1 MVNPLQSLRLP
12 LGHPLVEK
20 LCDKS
25 LKDGVKFNEEIP
37 INFKKEVLE
46 EDKIKFKQALRVLHA
61 IVNNETS
68 LRYLSE
74 ENQKFIEDLAQ
85 AKKIA
90 NEQIEKTLEI
100 VSTSDVDVDFEKF
113 KNLMLNVDFVAVGLK
128 SYSQSQLLDLNG
140 GHWDLEVPG
149 LSKERVTFRFDNLP
163 KDSSDKE
170 MDFYARS
177 SLKDLNKGVVAIDFG
192 TKSTTASY
200 MDKMGTYRLLS
211 IGGLVDDASLTKFEN
226 PTIMEFRHK
235 EKFIT
240 GYDALD
246 HRPFTEKN
254 DIEVAQEAQKNA
266 AGVKG
271 NDLYRFFSQL
281 KQWAGAD
288 EKLNFRDFKEDFSLE
303 SFTNCTDFN
312 PIEIYA
318 YYIGRC
324 INNMHNGV
332 FLKYFLSY
340 PIKYEK
346 HQAEKIRESF
356 EKGLKKSLPRHV
368 FDDEKTAKTFKVEL
382 RASEPCAYA
391 ISALKSYGF
400 FKSDKLDKSIYYG
413 VFDFGGGTTDF
424 DFGKWEKSANPKFL
438 YKMTHFSSGGDKYLG
453 GENLLE
459 LLAWETYAKNFQELK
474 AKDVVIA
481 KPNYDRIDTQR
492 FGSFMQNSSGARL
505 NLQTIASQ
513 LRPFLENLDANI
525 IEAIEE
531 NENFE
536 IEGFEKDLKAQLLDR
551 NGVETDC
558 DLKVDCKELLNLLKD
573 KINEG
578 VANFFAGFSKVMA
591 ENIIEAIEENENF
604 EIEGFEKDLK
614 AQLLDR
620 NGVETDCDLK
630 VDCKELLNLL
640 KDKINEGVAN
650 FFAGFSKVM
659 AENID
664 DQCRAFHIFLGGNA
678 SRSVLVK
685 QAFENAKEKQL
696 KDYHQK
702 TSKDDFKF
710 IIYEPLGTEASD
722 KQILELTGEDVSNT
736 PAYLKPTSKTGVA
749 FGLLESR
756 DKAKG
761 IERLSISSNPVFK
774 YDLGIEIEGK
784 FHAKIHRDSL
794 KPNEYQI
801 FQTKEEWGGF
811 DELEIRYSDKSL
823 ANTNTLNIQDTQMI
837 CIALEEVEEV
847 DVKVCCVDSQS
858 IKVGLFKDGQLIYES
873 EVEKL

>member
-1 MVNPLQSLRLP
+1 MVTPLQSLRLP
-12 LGHPLVEK
+12 IGHPLVEK
-20 LCDKS
+20 LCDRS
-25 LKDGVKFNEEIP
+25 LKDGVKFNEKIEP
-37 INFKKEVLE
+37 NFKKEVSE
-46 EDKIKFKQALRVLHA
+46 EEKIKFKQALRVLHA
-61 IVNNETS
+61 IANNEAS

-74 ENQKFIEDLAQ
+74 DNQKFLEDLAQ
-85 AKKIA
+85 AEKIA

-113 KNLMLNVDFVAVGLK
+113 SDKMLNVDNIAVGLK

-140 GHWDLEVPG
+140 GHWDLWVPS
-149 LSKERVTFRFDNLP
+149 LSKESVTFRFDNL
-163 KDSSDKE
+163 DSNGKE
-170 MDFYARS
+170 ENFYARS
-177 SLKDLNKGVVAIDFG
+177 SLKDLNKQGVVAIDFG
-192 TKSTTASY
+192 TKSTTAAY
-200 MDKMGTYRLLS
+200 MDKNGAYRLLS
-211 IGGLVDDASLTKFEN
+211 IGGDVDDASLEKYEN
-226 PTIMEFRHK
+226 PTIMEFRYK

-240 GYDALD
+240 KYNALD

-254 DIEVAQEAQKNA
+254 DIEVAHEAQKNA

-281 KQWAGAD
+281 KQWVGAD
-288 EKLNFRDFKEDFSLE
+288 EKRNFMDLKEVFSLE

-368 FDDEKTAKTFKVEL
+368 FDDEKTAKMFKVEL
-382 RASEPCAYA
+382 KASEPCAYA

-400 FKSDKLDKSIYYG
+400 FKSDKLDKPIYYG

-424 DFGKWEKSANPKFL
+424 DFGKWEKSANPKFA

-459 LLAWETYAKNFQELK
+459 LLAFEAYGQNFQTLK
-474 AKDVVIA
+474 EKDIAIA

-492 FGSFMQNSSGARL
+492 FGSFMQDTREARL

-513 LRPFLENLDANI
+513 LRPFLEKLDAHI

-531 NENFE
+531 NEDFE
-536 IEGFEKDLKAQLLDR
+536 IEGFEKGSKITLFDR
-551 NGVETDC
+551 NGKDIPEIE
-558 DLKVDCKELLNLLKD
+558 LKIDYKELLNLLKD
-573 KINEG
+573 KIDDG
-578 VANFFAGFSKVMA
+578 VK
-591 ENIIEAIEENENF
+591 
-604 EIEGFEKDLK
+604 
-614 AQLLDR
+614 
-620 NGVETDCDLK
+620 
-630 VDCKELLNLL
+630 
-640 KDKINEGVAN
+640 N

-678 SRSVLVK
+678 SKSVLVK
-685 QAFENAKEKQL
+685 QAFENAKEEQL
-696 KDYHQK
+696 KAYKQK
-702 TSKDDFKF
+702 TSKDDFTF
-710 IIYEPLGTEASD
+710 ILYEPLGTEASD

-736 PAYLKPTSKTGVA
+736 PAYLKATCKTGVA

-756 DKAKG
+756 PKAGG
-761 IERLSISSNPVFK
+761 IERPSIDFNPVFK
-774 YDLGIEIEGK
+774 YDLGVEREGK
-784 FHAKIHRDSL
+784 FHTRISRDSL

-811 DELEIRYSDKSL
+811 DGLEIRYSDKPL
-823 ANTNTLNIQDTQMI
+823 ANTNTLDIEDTQLVF
-837 CIALEEVEEV
+837 IALEEHEEV
-847 DVKVCCVDSQS
+847 EVKVCCVDSQS

-873 EVEKL
+873 EAEKL

>member
-1 MVNPLQSLRLP
+1 MVTPLKSLKLP
-12 LGHPLVEK
+12 IDHPLVEILCK
-20 LCDKS
+20 LS
-25 LKDGVKFNEEIP
+25 LNNKAAFNEEAA
-37 INFKKEVLE
+37 INFKKEVSE
-46 EDKIKFKQALRVLHA
+46 EEKIKFKQALRALHA
-61 IVNNETS
+61 IVNNEAS
-68 LRYLSE
+68 SRYLSD
-74 ENQKFIEDLAQ
+74 ENQKFIEGLAQ
-85 AKKIA
+85 AEKIT
-90 NEQIEKTLEI
+90 NEKIEKTLEI
-100 VSTSDVDVDFEKF
+100 VSTSDVDVDFEAF
-113 KNLMLNVDFVAVGLK
+113 KDLMLNVDNKAVGLK
-128 SYSQSQLLDLNG
+128 SYSQSQLFDLDG
-140 GHWDLEVPG
+140 GHWDLEAP
-149 LSKERVTFRFDNLP
+149 SAPKERVTFRFDNLP
-163 KDSSDKE
+163 KDGHNKE

-177 SLKDLNKGVVAIDFG
+177 SLKDLKKGVVAIDFG

-200 MDKMGTYRLLS
+200 MDETGTYRLLS
-211 IGGLVDDASLTKFEN
+211 IGGLVDDASPTKFEN
-226 PTIMEFRHK
+226 PTIVEFRHIK
-235 EKFIT
+235 KFIT
-240 GYDALD
+240 EYDALD

-254 DIEVAQEAQKNA
+254 DIEVAHEAQKNA

-271 NDLYRFFSQL
+271 NDLYRFFSKL

-288 EKLNFRDFKEDFSLE
+288 EKQNFRDLEKDFSLE

-324 INNMHNGV
+324 INNMENGV

-356 EKGLKKSLPRHV
+356 ERGLKKSLPRHV

-400 FKSDKLDKSIYYG
+400 FKSEKLDKPIYYG

-424 DFGKWEKSANPKFL
+424 DFGKWEKSASPKFA
-438 YKMTHFSSGGDKYLG
+438 YKMTHFSSGGDKFLG

-459 LLAWETYAKNFQELK
+459 LLAFEAYAKNFQELK
-474 AKDVVIA
+474 AKDIVIA

-492 FGSFMQNSSGARL
+492 FGSFMQKSREARL
-505 NLQTIASQ
+505 NLQTIASS
-513 LRPFLENLDANI
+513 LRPFLEELDADI

-531 NENFE
+531 NEEFS
-536 IEGFEKDLKAQLLDR
+536 IEGFEKDFKTMLLDR
-551 NGVETDC
+551 NGVETEC
-558 DLKVDCKELLNLLKD
+558 DLKVDCKELL
-573 KINEG
+573 
-578 VANFFAGFSKVMA
+578 S
-591 ENIIEAIEENENF
+591 
-604 EIEGFEKDLK
+604 
-614 AQLLDR
+614 
-620 NGVETDCDLK
+620 
-630 VDCKELLNLL
+630 LL

-664 DQCRAFHIFLGGNA
+664 DECRAFHIFLGGNA
-678 SRSVLVK
+678 SKSVLVK
-685 QAFENAKEKQL
+685 QAFENAKEEQL
-696 KDYHQK
+696 KDYKQK
-702 TSKDDFKF
+702 TSKDDFTF
-710 IIYEPLGTEASD
+710 IIYEPLGTEKSD
-722 KQILELTGEDVSNT
+722 KQILELTGEDVSKT
-736 PAYLKPTSKTGVA
+736 PSYLKPTCKTGVA

-756 DKAKG
+756 PKAGG
-761 IERLSISSNPVFK
+761 IERPSIDSNPVFK

-811 DELEIRYSDKSL
+811 DELEIRYSDKAL
-823 ANTNTLNIQDTQMI
+823 ANTNTLNIHDTQRI
-837 CIALEEVEEV
+837 FIALEEHEEV

-858 IKVGLFKDGQLIYES
+858 IKVGLFKDDQLIYES

>member
-1 MVNPLQSLRLP
+1 MVKEKSLELP

-20 LCDKS
+20 LCELS
-25 LKDGVKFNEEIP
+25 LNNKAAFNEKSGV
-37 INFKKEVLE
+37 NFKEEVSD
-46 EDKIKFKQALRVLHA
+46 EDQTKFKKALRVLET
-61 IVNNETS
+61 IKNNSTS
-68 LRYLSE
+68 SKYPE
-74 ENQKFIEDLAQ
+74 DNQKFIEDLEQDLAQ
-85 AKKIA
+85 DKKIT
-90 NEQIEKTLEI
+90 NEKIEKTLEI
-100 VSTSDVDVDFEKF
+100 VSYSDVDVDFEAF
-113 KNLMLNVDFVAVGLK
+113 KEKMLKVDNIAVGLK

-140 GHWDLEVPG
+140 GHWDLEVP
-149 LSKERVTFRFDNLP
+149 SAPKESVTFRFDNLP
-163 KDSSDKE
+163 IDKDKKE
-170 MDFYARS
+170 MNFYARS

-200 MDKMGTYRLLS
+200 MDKNGEYRLLS

-235 EKFIT
+235 ENFLNA
-240 GYDALD
+240 YNALD

-254 DIEVAQEAQKNA
+254 DIEVAHEAQKDA
-266 AGVKG
+266 EGVKG
-271 NDLYRFFSQL
+271 NDLYRFFSKL

-288 EKLNFRDFKEDFSLE
+288 EKQNFRDLIEDFSLE
-303 SFTNCTDFN
+303 SFTHCTGFN

-318 YYIGRC
+318 YCIGRC

-356 EKGLKKSLPRHV
+356 ERGLKKSLPRHV
-368 FDDEKTAKTFKVEL
+368 FDDEKTAKMFKVEL

-400 FKSDKLDKSIYYG
+400 FKSEKLDKPVYYG

-424 DFGKWEKSANPKFL
+424 DFGKWEKSASPKFL

-459 LLAWETYAKNFQELK
+459 LLAWEVYAKNFQELK
-474 AKDVVIA
+474 AKDIAIA

-492 FGSFMQNSSGARL
+492 FGSFMQNSREACL
-505 NLQTIASQ
+505 NLQTIASS

-536 IEGFEKDLKAQLLDR
+536 IKDFEKDFKAMLFDR
-551 NGVETDC
+551 NGVETEY
-558 DLKVDCKELLNLLKD
+558 DLKVDCKELLSLLKG
-573 KINEG
+573 KI
-578 VANFFAGFSKVMA
+578 
-591 ENIIEAIEENENF
+591 
-604 EIEGFEKDLK
+604 D
-614 AQLLDR
+614 
-620 NGVETDCDLK
+620 
-630 VDCKELLNLL
+630 
-640 KDKINEGVAN
+640 EGVAN

-702 TSKDDFKF
+702 TSKNDFKF

-736 PAYLKPTSKTGVA
+736 PAYLKPTCKTGVV

-756 DKAKG
+756 NKAQG
-761 IERLSISSNPVFK
+761 IERPSIDSNPVFK

-784 FHAKIHRDSL
+784 FHAKKIHRDSL

-811 DELEIRYSDKSL
+811 DELEIRYSDKAL
-823 ANTNTLNIQDTQMI
+823 ANTNTLDIKDTQLI
-837 CIALEEVEEV
+837 SIALEEVEEV

-858 IKVGLFKDGQLIYES
+858 IKVGLFKDDQLIYES

>member
-1 MVNPLQSLRLP
+1 MVKEKSLELP

-20 LCDKS
+20 LCDES
-25 LKDGVKFNEEIP
+25 LKDGVKFNEKIEP
-37 INFKKEVLE
+37 NFKKEVLE

-61 IVNNETS
+61 IASNETS
-68 LRYLSE
+68 LRYLSD
-74 ENQKFIEDLAQ
+74 ENQKFIEDLVQ
-85 AKKIA
+85 DKKIT
-90 NEQIEKTLEI
+90 NEKIEKTLEI
-100 VSTSDVDVDFEKF
+100 VSYSDVDVDFEKF
-113 KNLMLNVDFVAVGLK
+113 KELMLKVDNEAVGLK
-128 SYSQSQLLDLNG
+128 SYSQSQLLDLDG
-140 GHWDLEVPG
+140 WHWDLEVP
-149 LSKERVTFRFDNLP
+149 SAPKESVTFRFDNL
-163 KDSSDKE
+163 DSSGKE
-170 MDFYARS
+170 MNFYARS

-200 MDKMGTYRLLS
+200 MDETGTYRLLS
-211 IGGLVDDASLTKFEN
+211 IGGLVDDVSPTKFEN
-226 PTIMEFRHK
+226 PTIVEFRHK
-235 EKFIT
+235 EKFLKD
-240 GYDALD
+240 YNALN

-254 DIEVAQEAQKNA
+254 HIEVAHEAQKSA

-271 NDLYRFFSQL
+271 NDLYRFFSKL

-288 EKLNFRDFKEDFSLE
+288 EKQNFRDLEEDFSLE
-303 SFTNCTDFN
+303 SFTHCTDFN

-318 YYIGRC
+318 YCIGRC

-340 PIKYEK
+340 PVKYEK

-356 EKGLKKSLPRHV
+356 ERGLKKSLPRHV
-368 FDDEKTAKTFKVEL
+368 FDDEKTAKAFKVEL
-382 RASEPCAYA
+382 RASEPCTYA

-400 FKSDKLDKSIYYG
+400 FKSEKLDKPIYYG

-424 DFGKWEKSANPKFL
+424 DFGKWEKSTNPKFF

-459 LLAWETYAKNFQELK
+459 LLAFEAYAKNFQELK
-474 AKDVVIA
+474 EKDIVIA
-481 KPNYDRIDTQR
+481 EPNYDRIDTQR

-505 NLQTIASQ
+505 NLQEIASQ
-513 LRPFLENLDANI
+513 LHPFLENLDANSV
-525 IEAIEE
+525 EAIEE
-531 NENFE
+531 NEEFS
-536 IEGFEKDLKAQLLDR
+536 IEGFEKDFKAMLLDR
-551 NGVETDC
+551 NGVEAEC
-558 DLKVDCKELLNLLKD
+558 DLKVDCKELLNLLKG
-573 KINEG
+573 KIDDG
-578 VANFFAGFSKVMA
+578 VK
-591 ENIIEAIEENENF
+591 
-604 EIEGFEKDLK
+604 
-614 AQLLDR
+614 
-620 NGVETDCDLK
+620 
-630 VDCKELLNLL
+630 
-640 KDKINEGVAN
+640 N

-664 DQCRAFHIFLGGNA
+664 DECRAFHIFLGGNA

-696 KDYHQK
+696 KDYKQK
-702 TSKDDFKF
+702 TSKDDFTF
-710 IIYEPLGTEASD
+710 IIYEPLGTEKSD

-736 PAYLKPTSKTGVA
+736 PAYLKPTCKTGVA

-756 DKAKG
+756 NRSEGG
-761 IERLSISSNPVFK
+761 IEMPSISSNPVFK

-784 FHAKIHRDSL
+784 FHTRISRDSL

-811 DELEIRYSDKSL
+811 DELEIRYSDKPL

-837 CIALEEVEEV
+837 SIVLEEVEEV

-858 IKVGLFKDGQLIYES
+858 IKVGLFKDDQLIYES

>member
-12 LGHPLVEK
+12 LGHPLVEELCK
-20 LCDKS
+20 LS
-25 LKDGVKFNEEIP
+25 LNNKAAFNEKSKV
-37 INFKKEVLE
+37 NFKEEVSKE
-46 EDKIKFKQALRVLHA
+46 DQTKFERVLRVLHA
-61 IVNNETS
+61 IANNEVS
-68 LRYLSE
+68 LRYLSD

-85 AKKIA
+85 DKKIT

-100 VSTSDVDVDFEKF
+100 VSTSDVDVDFEKS
-113 KNLMLNVDFVAVGLK
+113 KELMLKVDSVAVGLK

-140 GHWDLEVPG
+140 GHWDLEVP
-149 LSKERVTFRFDNLP
+149 SAPKESVTFRFDNLP
-163 KDSSDKE
+163 KDENNKE
-170 MDFYARS
+170 MNFYARS

-200 MDKMGTYRLLS
+200 MDKNGDYRLLS
-211 IGGLVDDASLTKFEN
+211 IGGLADDASPTKFEN
-226 PTIMEFRHK
+226 PTIMEFRCK
-235 EKFIT
+235 ENFLNAYK
-240 GYDALD
+240 ALD
-246 HRPFTEKN
+246 YRPFTEKN
-254 DIEVAQEAQKNA
+254 DIEVAHEAQKNA

-271 NDLYRFFSQL
+271 NDLYRFFSKL

-288 EKLNFRDFKEDFSLE
+288 EKQNFRDLIEDFPLE

-318 YYIGRC
+318 YCIGRC
-324 INNMHNGV
+324 INNMENGV

-356 EKGLKKSLPRHV
+356 ERGLKESLPRHV
-368 FDDEKTAKTFKVEL
+368 FGDEKTAKTFKVEL

-400 FKSDKLDKSIYYG
+400 DKSDKLDKPVYYG

-424 DFGKWEKSANPKFL
+424 DFGKWEKSASPKFL

-459 LLAWETYAKNFQELK
+459 LLAFEAYAKNFQELK
-474 AKDVVIA
+474 AKDIVIA

-505 NLQTIASQ
+505 NLQEIASK
-513 LRPFLENLDANI
+513 LRPFLENLDADI

-536 IEGFEKDLKAQLLDR
+536 IENFEKDFKTMLLDR
-551 NGVETDC
+551 NGAETEC
-558 DLKVDCKELLNLLKD
+558 DLKVDCKELLSLLKG
-573 KINEG
+573 KI
-578 VANFFAGFSKVMA
+578 
-591 ENIIEAIEENENF
+591 
-604 EIEGFEKDLK
+604 D
-614 AQLLDR
+614 
-620 NGVETDCDLK
+620 
-630 VDCKELLNLL
+630 
-640 KDKINEGVAN
+640 EGVAN

-664 DQCRAFHIFLGGNA
+664 DQRRAFHIFLGENA

-696 KDYHQK
+696 KDYKQK
-702 TSKDDFKF
+702 TSKDDFIF
-710 IIYEPLGTEASD
+710 IIYEPLGTEKSD
-722 KQILELTGEDVSNT
+722 KQILELMGEDVSNT
-736 PAYLKPTSKTGVA
+736 PAYLKPTCKTGVA

-756 DKAKG
+756 PKAGG
-761 IERLSISSNPVFK
+761 IEGLSIDSNPVFK

-784 FHAKIHRDSL
+784 FHTRISRDSL

-811 DELEIRYSDKSL
+811 DGLEIRYSDKPL
-823 ANTNTLNIQDTQMI
+823 ANTNTLSIHDTQLI
-837 CIALEEVEEV
+837 SIALEEHEEV

-858 IKVGLFKDGQLIYES
+858 IKVGLFKDDQLIYES
-873 EVEKL
+873 EAEKL

>member
-1 MVNPLQSLRLP
+1 MVTPLKSLRLP

-20 LCDKS
+20 LCKLS
-25 LKDGVKFNEEIP
+25 LNNNAAFNE
-37 INFKKEVLE
+37 KSKVSYKEEVSK
-46 EDKIKFKQALRVLHA
+46 EDRTKFEQALRVLHA

-68 LRYLSE
+68 LRYLSD

-85 AKKIA
+85 DKKIT
-90 NEQIEKTLEI
+90 NEKIEKTLEI
-100 VSTSDVDVDFEKF
+100 VSYSGVDVDFEKF
-113 KNLMLNVDFVAVGLK
+113 KELMLNVDSVAVGLK

-140 GHWDLEVPG
+140 GHWDLEAPG
-149 LSKERVTFRFDNLP
+149 LSKERVTFRFDNLS
-163 KDSSDKE
+163 KDENNKE
-170 MDFYARS
+170 MNFYARS

-200 MDKMGTYRLLS
+200 MDKTGTYRLLS
-211 IGGLVDDASLTKFEN
+211 IGGLVDDASPTKFEN
-226 PTIMEFRHK
+226 PTIMEFRHRK
-235 EKFIT
+235 KFIT
-240 GYDALD
+240 EYNALD

-254 DIEVAQEAQKNA
+254 DIEVAHEAQKNA

-288 EKLNFRDFKEDFSLE
+288 EKRNFRDLEEDFSLE

-324 INNMHNGV
+324 INNMENGV

-340 PIKYEK
+340 PVKYEK

-400 FKSDKLDKSIYYG
+400 FKSEKLDKPIYYG

-424 DFGKWEKSANPKFL
+424 DFGKWEKSASPKFL

-459 LLAWETYAKNFQELK
+459 LLAFEAYAQNFQTMK
-474 AKDVVIA
+474 AKDIVIA

-505 NLQTIASQ
+505 NLQAIASN
-513 LRPFLENLDANI
+513 LHGFLENLDADI

-531 NENFE
+531 NEEFE
-536 IEGFEKDLKAQLLDR
+536 IKDFEKDFKTMLLDR
-551 NGVETDC
+551 NGEAKDTQ
-558 DLKVDCKELLNLLKD
+558 LKVDCKELLNLLKD
-573 KINEG
+573 KI
-578 VANFFAGFSKVMA
+578 
-591 ENIIEAIEENENF
+591 
-604 EIEGFEKDLK
+604 EK
-614 AQLLDR
+614 
-620 NGVETDCDLK
+620 
-630 VDCKELLNLL
+630 
-640 KDKINEGVAN
+640 GVAN

-664 DQCRAFHIFLGGNA
+664 DQCRVFHIFLGGNA
-678 SRSVLVK
+678 SKSVLVK

-696 KDYHQK
+696 KDYKQK
-702 TSKDDFKF
+702 TSKNDFTF
-710 IIYEPLGTEASD
+710 ILYEPLGTEASD
-722 KQILELTGEDVSNT
+722 KQILELTGEDISNT
-736 PAYLKPTSKTGVA
+736 PAYVKATCKTGVA

-756 DKAKG
+756 NRSRG
-761 IERLSISSNPVFK
+761 IERPSISSNPVFK

-811 DELEIRYSDKSL
+811 DELEIRYSDKAL

-837 CIALEEVEEV
+837 SIALEEVEEV

-858 IKVGLFKDGQLIYES
+858 IKVGLFKDDQLIYES

>member
-1 MVNPLQSLRLP
+1 MVTPLQSLKLP

-20 LCDKS
+20 LCKLS
-25 LKDGVKFNEEIP
+25 LNNKVAFNEKSGV
-37 INFKKEVLE
+37 NFKEEVSKE
-46 EDKIKFKQALRVLHA
+46 DRTKFEQALRVLHT
-61 IVNNETS
+61 IVNNEAS
-68 LRYLSE
+68 SRYLSD

-85 AKKIA
+85 DKKIT
-90 NEQIEKTLEI
+90 NEKIEKTLEI
-100 VSTSDVDVDFEKF
+100 VSYSGVDVDFEKF
-113 KNLMLNVDFVAVGLK
+113 KELMLKVDSVAVGLK

-140 GHWDLEVPG
+140 GHWDLEVP
-149 LSKERVTFRFDNLP
+149 STPKESVTFRFDNLP
-163 KDSSDKE
+163 KDPNGKE
-170 MDFYARS
+170 ENFYARS
-177 SLKDLNKGVVAIDFG
+177 SLKDVNKHGVVAIDFG

-200 MDKMGTYRLLS
+200 IDKTGTYRLLS
-211 IGGLVDDASLTKFEN
+211 IGGLVDDASLEKYEN
-226 PTIMEFRHK
+226 PTIVEFRKK
-235 EKFIT
+235 EKFLKD
-240 GYDALD
+240 YNALNY
-246 HRPFTEKN
+246 RPFTEKN
-254 DIEVAQEAQKNA
+254 DIEVAHEAQKNA

-288 EKLNFRDFKEDFSLE
+288 EKRNFRDFEKDFSLE

-318 YYIGRC
+318 YCIGRC
-324 INNMHNGV
+324 INNMENGV

-340 PIKYEK
+340 PIKYED
-346 HQAEKIRESF
+346 HQAKKIRESF

-382 RASEPCAYA
+382 KASEPCAYA

-400 FKSDKLDKSIYYG
+400 FKSEKLDKPVYYG

-424 DFGKWEKSANPKFL
+424 DFGKWEKSANPKFF
-438 YKMTHFSSGGDKYLG
+438 YKMTHFSSGEDKYLG

-459 LLAWETYAKNFQELK
+459 LLAFEAYAKNFQELK
-474 AKDVVIA
+474 AKDIVIA

-492 FGSFMQNSSGARL
+492 FGSFMQNSREACL
-505 NLQTIASQ
+505 NLQTIASK
-513 LRPFLENLDANI
+513 LRPFLENLDADI

-531 NENFE
+531 SEEFE
-536 IEGFEKDLKAQLLDR
+536 IEGFEKDFKTMLLDR
-551 NGVETDC
+551 NGVETEC
-558 DLKVDCKELLNLLKD
+558 DLKVDCKELLNFLKD
-573 KINEG
+573 KI
-578 VANFFAGFSKVMA
+578 
-591 ENIIEAIEENENF
+591 
-604 EIEGFEKDLK
+604 D
-614 AQLLDR
+614 D
-620 NGVETDCDLK
+620 
-630 VDCKELLNLL
+630 
-640 KDKINEGVAN
+640 GVAN

-696 KDYHQK
+696 KDYKQK
-702 TSKDDFKF
+702 TSKDDFTF
-710 IIYEPLGTEASD
+710 IIYEPLGTEKSD

-736 PAYLKPTSKTGVA
+736 PAYLKPTCKTGVA

-756 DKAKG
+756 PKAGG
-761 IERLSISSNPVFK
+761 IERPSIDSNPVFK

-811 DELEIRYSDKSL
+811 DELEIRYSDKAL
-823 ANTNTLNIQDTQMI
+823 ANTNTLNIQDTQMM
-837 CIALEEVEEV
+837 
-847 DVKVCCVDSQS
+847 K
-858 IKVGLFKDGQLIYES
+858 KWM
-873 EVEKL
+873 

>member
-1 MVNPLQSLRLP
+1 MVTPLQSLRLP
-12 LGHPLVEK
+12 IGHPLVEILCK
-20 LCDKS
+20 LS
-25 LKDGVKFNEEIP
+25 LKDKAAFNEETP
-37 INFKKEVLE
+37 INFKKEVSE
-46 EDKIKFKQALRVLHA
+46 EDKIKFKQALRALHA
-61 IVNNETS
+61 IVNNEAS
-68 LRYLSE
+68 LRYLSD
-74 ENQKFIEDLAQ
+74 ENQKFIEGLAQ
-85 AKKIA
+85 AEKIT
-90 NEQIEKTLEI
+90 NELVEKTLEI
-100 VSTSDVDVDFEKF
+100 VSYSDVDVDFEAF
-113 KNLMLNVDFVAVGLK
+113 KEMMLKVDEIAVGLK

-140 GHWDLEVPG
+140 GHWDLEVPS
-149 LSKERVTFRFDNLP
+149 LPKESVTFRFDNLP
-163 KDSSDKE
+163 KDNSNKE

-177 SLKDLNKGVVAIDFG
+177 SLKDLKKGVVAIDFG

-200 MDKMGTYRLLS
+200 MDETGTYRLLS
-211 IGGLVDDASLTKFEN
+211 IGGLVDDASPTKFEN
-226 PTIMEFRHK
+226 PTIVEFRYK

-240 GYDALD
+240 KYNALD

-254 DIEVAQEAQKNA
+254 DIEVAHEAQKNA

-281 KQWAGAD
+281 KQWAGLD
-288 EKLNFRDFKEDFSLE
+288 EKQNFRDLDEDFSLE

-318 YYIGRC
+318 YCIGRC
-324 INNMHNGV
+324 INNMENGV

-356 EKGLKKSLPRHV
+356 ERGLKKSLPRHV
-368 FDDEKTAKTFKVEL
+368 FDDEKTAKRFKVEL
-382 RASEPCAYA
+382 KASEPCAYA

-400 FKSDKLDKSIYYG
+400 FKSEKLDKPVYYG

-424 DFGKWEKSANPKFL
+424 DFGKWEKSANPKFA

-459 LLAWETYAKNFQELK
+459 LLAFEAYAKNFQTLK
-474 AKDVVIA
+474 EKDIVIA

-492 FGSFMQNSSGARL
+492 FGSFMQNSREAHL
-505 NLQTIASQ
+505 NLQEIASQ
-513 LRPFLENLDANI
+513 LRPFLENLDADI

-531 NENFE
+531 NEEFS
-536 IEGFEKDLKAQLLDR
+536 IEGFEKDFKTMLFDR
-551 NGVETDC
+551 NGVETEC
-558 DLKVDCKELLNLLKD
+558 DLKIDCKELLSLLKD
-573 KINEG
+573 KINE
-578 VANFFAGFSKVMA
+578 S
-591 ENIIEAIEENENF
+591 
-604 EIEGFEKDLK
+604 
-614 AQLLDR
+614 
-620 NGVETDCDLK
+620 
-630 VDCKELLNLL
+630 
-640 KDKINEGVAN
+640 VAN

-664 DQCRAFHIFLGGNA
+664 DECRAFHIFLGGNA

-696 KDYHQK
+696 KDYKQK
-702 TSKDDFKF
+702 TSKDDFTF
-710 IIYEPLGTEASD
+710 IIYESLGTEKSD

-736 PAYLKPTSKTGVA
+736 PAYLKPTCKTGVA

-756 DKAKG
+756 PKAGG
-761 IERLSISSNPVFK
+761 IERPSIDSNPVFK

-823 ANTNTLNIQDTQMI
+823 ANTNTLNIQDTQLI
-837 CIALEEVEEV
+837 FIALEEHEEV

-858 IKVGLFKDGQLIYES
+858 IKVGLFKDDQLIYES

>member
-1 MVNPLQSLRLP
+1 MVKPLQSLELP

-20 LCDKS
+20 LCDRS
-25 LKDGVKFNEEIP
+25 LKDGVKFNEKSEP
-37 INFKKEVLE
+37 IFKEEVSE
-46 EDKIKFKQALRVLHA
+46 EDKIKFNKALRVLHA
-61 IVNNETS
+61 IENNSTS
-68 LRYLSE
+68 LKYPSDDNQTD
-74 ENQKFIEDLAQ
+74 ENQKFLEDLAQ
-85 AKKIA
+85 DKKIT
-90 NEQIEKTLEI
+90 NEKIEKTLEI

-113 KNLMLNVDFVAVGLK
+113 KDLMLNVDSVAVGLK
-128 SYSQSQLLDLNG
+128 SYSQSQLLDLDG
-140 GHWDLEVPG
+140 GHWDLEVP
-149 LSKERVTFRFDNLP
+149 SAPKESVTFRFDNLDP
-163 KDSSDKE
+163 NGKE
-170 MDFYARS
+170 MNFYARS
-177 SLKDLNKGVVAIDFG
+177 SLKDLKKGVVAIDFG
-192 TKSTTASY
+192 TKSTTAAY
-200 MDKMGTYRLLS
+200 MDKNGEYRLLS
-211 IGGLVDDASLTKFEN
+211 IGGNVDDASLTKFEN
-226 PTIMEFRHK
+226 PTIVEFRHRK
-235 EKFIT
+235 KFIT
-240 GYDALD
+240 EYDAPD
-246 HRPFTEKN
+246 HRPFTEWN
-254 DIEVAQEAQKNA
+254 DIEVAHEAQKNA
-266 AGVKG
+266 SDVKG
-271 NDLYRFFSQL
+271 NDLYRFFSKL

-288 EKLNFRDFKEDFSLE
+288 EKQNFRDLEEDFSLE
-303 SFTNCTDFN
+303 SFTDCTGFN

-340 PIKYEK
+340 PIKYEN

-356 EKGLKKSLPRHV
+356 ERGLKKSLPRHV
-368 FDDEKTAKTFKVEL
+368 FEDEKTAKMFKVEL

-400 FKSDKLDKSIYYG
+400 FKSEKLDKPVYYG

-459 LLAWETYAKNFQELK
+459 LLAWEAYAKNFQTLK
-474 AKDVVIA
+474 AKDIVIA

-505 NLQTIASQ
+505 NLQTIASR
-513 LRPFLENLDANI
+513 LCPFLENLDANI

-531 NENFE
+531 NEEFE
-536 IEGFEKDLKAQLLDR
+536 IEGFEKDFKTMLLDR
-551 NGVETDC
+551 DGEDITEIV
-558 DLKVDCKELLNLLKD
+558 LKVDCKELL
-573 KINEG
+573 
-578 VANFFAGFSKVMA
+578 S
-591 ENIIEAIEENENF
+591 
-604 EIEGFEKDLK
+604 
-614 AQLLDR
+614 
-620 NGVETDCDLK
+620 
-630 VDCKELLNLL
+630 LL

-678 SRSVLVK
+678 SRSALVK

-696 KDYHQK
+696 KDYKQK
-702 TSKDDFKF
+702 TSKDDFTF
-710 IIYEPLGTEASD
+710 IIYEPLGTEKSA
-722 KQILELTGEDVSNT
+722 KQILELTGEDISNK
-736 PAYLKPTSKTGVA
+736 PAYLKPTCKTGVA

-756 DKAKG
+756 DRAKG
-761 IERLSISSNPVFK
+761 IEMPSISSNPVFK

-823 ANTNTLNIQDTQMI
+823 ANTNTLDIQDTQLI
-837 CIALEEVEEV
+837 SIALEEVEEV

-858 IKVGLFKDGQLIYES
+858 IKVGMFKDDQLIYES